1 MDATDQASIA
11 GDHQLHEGL
20 AEGTA
25 VRRRLIVRPYRPCS
39 DCLLVV
45 AGNCPTGRQD
55 LGCRCQLGLC
65 IICVGHGHM
74 EGNAVARE
82 FMADRHHRMDCR
94 LQPGHLRRRN
104 RVYRPSVGPM
114 KSASSRDGKC
124 PHIKGSSWPDRGS
137 AAAGSAGFELASWR
151 AKNRGRS
158 RMKLCALRLVAAV
171 LCLLLAAR
179 VRCGRRSFPG
189 GRLGACRARG
199 RRMVGEQAREGGA
212 MVAAHRL
219 DRRDGRASRSRR
231 CRVGRRVRQ
240 DAARFRAQEPAQRV
254 DRDSG
259 RARRDRSF
267 PDDRCARHRRQ

>member
-25 VRRRLIVRPYRPCS
+25 VRRRLIFRPYRPCS

-82 FMADRHHRMDCR
+82 FMAGRHHRMDCR
-94 LQPGHLRRRN
+94 VQPGHLRRRN
-104 RVYRPSVGPM
+104 RVYCPSVGPM
-114 KSASSRDGKC
+114 KS
-124 PHIKGSSWPDRGS
+124 
-137 AAAGSAGFELASWR
+137 AAGSAGFELASSR

-231 CRVGRRVRQ
+231 CRMGRHVRQ

-267 PDDRCARHRRQ
+267 PDDRRARHRRQ